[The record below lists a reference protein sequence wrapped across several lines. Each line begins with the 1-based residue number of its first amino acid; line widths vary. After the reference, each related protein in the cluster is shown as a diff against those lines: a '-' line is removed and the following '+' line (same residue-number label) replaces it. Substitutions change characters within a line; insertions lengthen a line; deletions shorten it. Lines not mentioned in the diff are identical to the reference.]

1 MTTGYWFWA
10 LGYVAAPLVIM
21 AVVRG
26 YLYLRHGVAVHPFK
40 GEPPLFSAVAGVLLL
55 TLWPVMVP
63 VVLLDEKFK
72 VVDRL
77 CGGLQRT
84 ARDDRVL
91 LEVVTI
97 EEAEASGKVVDPL
110 HRAPDLPFGHLSG
123 AWRTFLAQRR
133 MGYRLQR
140 FTIPANERNG
150 NDAPP
155 AARGLA
161 WVRWQTVKVE
171 FCYEWGAK

>member
-1 MTTGYWFWA
+1 MTSEYWLWA
-10 LGYVAAPLVIM
+10 VGYVAAPLVMI
-21 AVVRG
+21 AAVRG
-26 YLYLRHGVAVHPFK
+26 YLYLRHGDAVHPFK
-40 GEPPLFSAVAGVLLL
+40 GESPLFSAVAAVLLL

-91 LEVVTI
+91 LEVVTV

-110 HRAPDLPFGHLSG
+110 HRAPDLPFGHLNG
-123 AWRTFLAQRR
+123 AWNVFLAKRR
-133 MGYRLQR
+133 MGYRLKR
-140 FTIPANERNG
+140 FTVPANERNG

-155 AARGLA
+155 AAQGFA
-161 WVRWQTVKVE
+161 WVKWGTVKSD
-171 FCYEWGAK
+171 FLCEWGC